1 MTCEYCENEIPESA
15 ADFCPFC
22 GAKIE
27 TTPAEN
33 NDERMCVKEDQE
45 VGNSSKTDGEELP
58 QHVDAGDLRTVKPTD
73 EMVANWLLYDGDGS
87 LVQAD
92 SQEEYDAAMVLGA
105 EVIRQAVE
113 AYNMQIASYKVLDE
127 MKQMAGSDT
136 IEGVEAFCKTRGL
149 GFARPQYQPFPFGL
163 EKEPLIKVIRRGD
176 ATVPFD
182 TVRFDSDALKAA
194 QEVLI
199 LGYVREKRR
208 QGWFKGVDVSEYGFV
223 PNSGETVYEVITDV
237 TLNETRGIRRSHTTK
252 TGSSSY
258 DYEGDSES
266 KTHYEFQEVTSG
278 RLFLTSKRIVFT
290 GGQQVRN
297 IPFSDIVSFESDWL
311 QNDGSLQ
318 VSSAKRAKTMRFTG
332 ADVSTFTA
340 LYQALQ
346 NERFRALLESG
357 PENELV
363 EKFKKVGLFKI
374 EPEPEPWPIP
384 NPDQE
389 TTENGEKCSVS
400 GCLADL
406 FRILAFLLILGVIIF
421 ILSQIDNGAYGY

>member
-1 MTCEYCENEIPESA
+1 MTCEYCENEIPES
-15 ADFCPFC
+15 DTNFCPFC

-27 TTPAEN
+27 TTPT
-33 NDERMCVKEDQE
+33 VKSGESACATEDQK
-45 VGNSSKTDGEELP
+45 VGNSSKTDGEEP
-58 QHVDAGDLRTVKPTD
+58 PEHVDAGDLRTVKPTD

-87 LVQAD
+87 LVQLN

-105 EVIRQAVE
+105 EVIRTAVE
-113 AYNMQIASYKVLDE
+113 AYNIQIANYKVLDE

-136 IEGVEAFCKTRGL
+136 IEGVEAFCKARGL
-149 GFARPQYQPFPFGL
+149 GFARPQYQPFPFGP

-199 LGYVREKRR
+199 LGYIREKRR

-237 TLNETRGIRRSHTTK
+237 TLNETRGIRRSHTAK
-252 TGSSSY
+252 IGSSTY
-258 DYEGDSES
+258 NYEGDSES

-311 QNDGSLQ
+311 QSDGALQ
-318 VSSAKRAKTMRFTG
+318 VSSAKRAKAMRFTG
-332 ADVSTFTA
+332 ADVSTFTV

-346 NERFRALLESG
+346 NEKFCAFLESG

-374 EPEPEPWPIP
+374 EPTPEPFPIP
-384 NPDQE
+384 EPTQE
-389 TTENGEKCSVS
+389 TAESNRKMSVS
-400 GCLADL
+400 EWIAWIVLIAVV
-406 FRILAFLLILGVIIF
+406 LILCYANSVGKCG
-421 ILSQIDNGAYGY
+421 DY